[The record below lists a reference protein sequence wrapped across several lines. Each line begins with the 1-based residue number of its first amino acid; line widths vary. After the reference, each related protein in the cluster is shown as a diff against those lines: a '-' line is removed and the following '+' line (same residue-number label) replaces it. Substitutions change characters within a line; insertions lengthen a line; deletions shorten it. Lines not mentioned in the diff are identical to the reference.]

1 MSKLTSAQADCLS
14 SREYF
19 VPIVITLI
27 GDDHKPEAD
36 PSEQIASSKPHEIV
50 AKFYTFLLQII
61 AKEKEKVF
69 NELLYAMT
77 LQQKIND
84 QN

>member
-14 SREYF
+14 SRDF

-50 AKFYTFLLQII
+50 AKFYTFLL
-61 AKEKEKVF
+61 
-69 NELLYAMT
+69 
-77 LQQKIND
+77 IND